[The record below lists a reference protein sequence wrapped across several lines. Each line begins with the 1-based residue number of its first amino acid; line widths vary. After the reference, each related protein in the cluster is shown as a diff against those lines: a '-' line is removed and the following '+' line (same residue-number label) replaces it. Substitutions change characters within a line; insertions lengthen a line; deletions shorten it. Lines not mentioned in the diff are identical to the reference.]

1 MNQQLVDRQS
11 FSNWVMGSLTKV
23 TCVTGFHLRDNIGIH
38 ILNSV
43 SDHVQLVILIPHA
56 IHVDDDVDEIIMDGH
71 RGKNN
76 AASYHLLTLVDDG
89 GSGYRSNPGRALRDP
104 RGPLSNSLRG
114 WGGPIIEE
122 ALGPG
127 DPLLPSAA
135 GVRGGAYYRTGV
147 GDIGWGSTRTEW
159 CISCTCYFPS
169 GSTYT

>member
-1 MNQQLVDRQS
+1 MPLECFHFRLFASALLAKLVLHP
-11 FSNWVMGSLTKV
+11 GISLMEQV
-23 TCVTGFHLRDNIGIH
+23 T
-38 ILNSV
+38 
-43 SDHVQLVILIPHA
+43 PP
-56 IHVDDDVDEIIMDGH
+56 
-71 RGKNN
+71 
-76 AASYHLLTLVDDG
+76 AADLCPPARHGRPTPPPPAATLDDDG